1 MKVCFF
7 SHGSGTNQDG
17 ATLSM
22 LNVMAEL
29 ANRDHEVIGIMA
41 KDVNLEYMK
50 KKKNVKFYFIPSYD
64 MRLDLSRT
72 GQKVEL
78 KYFVK
83 NKLNW
88 FIMQK
93 TLKILRNENIDII
106 HINGLNNGIGA
117 MIAQKLR
124 IPYVWHI
131 RQLMEEDLHQRLY
144 NQKKVWPMVKSANAV
159 IAISRAVKEKF
170 EKEFNREI
178 IVVYN
183 GVPVEKYRIDN
194 HSIFDEE
201 LVKMVLPGRIV
212 EGKGQLE
219 AVKALKYLIDNDI
232 KNVKLILV
240 GHKQSKYAQEVEA
253 FVAKND
259 IASYIEIQEHNADLR
274 SLRGICDIG
283 LTCSVKEA
291 FGRVTVENQMAGLL
305 AIGSNTGGTPELIEH
320 KVTGLLYQQGSY
332 QSLASQ
338 IEYAIHNRELMKK
351 IARNSYQYSVENY
364 SIKRVVDQVEKIY
377 SNIIHKDMKKW

>member
-72 GQKVEL
+72 GRKVEL

-240 GHKQSKYAQEVEA
+240 GYKQSKYAQEVEA

>member
-22 LNVMAEL
+22 LNIMEEL
-29 ANRDHEVIGIMA
+29 ASRGHEVIGIMA

-50 KKKNVKFYFIPSYD
+50 EIKNVKFYFIPSYD
-64 MRLDLSRT
+64 MRLDLNRI
-72 GQKVEL
+72 GLKVEL

-83 NKLNW
+83 NKLNE
-88 FIMQK
+88 FIMLK
-93 TLKILRNENIDII
+93 TLKILKNENIDII

-117 MIAQKLR
+117 MIAKKMG

-131 RQLMEEDLHQRLY
+131 RQLMQEDLHQRLY
-144 NQKKVWPMVKSANAV
+144 NQKKVWPMVTSANAV

-178 IVVYN
+178 VVIYN
-183 GVPVEKYRIDN
+183 GVPIEKYQIDN
-194 HSIFDEE
+194 HSIFDDE

-219 AVKALKYLIDNDI
+219 AVKALKYLVDRGV
-232 KNVKLILV
+232 KNVELIMV
-240 GHKQSKYAQEVEA
+240 GHKQTKYAKEVEE
-253 FVAKND
+253 FIEKND
-259 IASYIEIQEHNADLR
+259 LSSYIEMQEHNEDLR
-274 SLRGICDIG
+274 SLRGVCDIG
-283 LTCSVKEA
+283 LTCSIKEA

-305 AIGSNTGGTPELIEH
+305 TIGANTGGTPELIKH
-320 KVTGLLYQQGSY
+320 NVTGLLYQQGNY
-332 QSLASQ
+332 QSLAEV
-338 IEYAIHNRELMKK
+338 IEYAIHNRELMKN
-351 IARNSYQYSVENY
+351 IARNSYQYSIENY

-377 SNIIHKDMKKW
+377 LKIMYKDIKKW

>member
-22 LNVMAEL
+22 LNVMEEL
-29 ANRDHEVIGIMA
+29 ANRGHEVIGIMA

-50 KKKNVKFYFIPSYD
+50 KIKNVKFYFIPSYD

-72 GQKVEL
+72 GREVEL

-88 FIMQK
+88 FIMQR
-93 TLKILRNENIDII
+93 TLKIFKNENIDII

-117 MIAQKLR
+117 MIAQKLG

-159 IAISRAVKEKF
+159 IAISKAVKEKF

-178 IVVYN
+178 TVVYN
-183 GVPVEKYRIDN
+183 GVPVEKYQINN

-219 AVKALKYLIDNDI
+219 AAKALKYLVDNGI

-240 GHKQSKYAQEVEA
+240 GHRQSTYAQEVEE
-253 FVAKND
+253 FVEKND
-259 IASYIEIQEHNADLR
+259 ISSYIEIQEHNADLR
-274 SLRGICDIG
+274 SLRGTCDIG

-305 AIGSNTGGTPELIEH
+305 AIGANTGGTPELIEH
-320 KVTGLLYQQGSY
+320 NVTGLLYQQGNY
-332 QSLASQ
+332 RSLASQ
-338 IEYAIHNRELMKK
+338 IEYAIHNRELMKR
-351 IARNSYQYSVENY
+351 IAQNSYQYSVENY

>member
-72 GQKVEL
+72 GRKVEL

-201 LVKMVLPGRIV
+201 LVKMVLP
-212 EGKGQLE
+212 
-219 AVKALKYLIDNDI
+219 
-232 KNVKLILV
+232 
-240 GHKQSKYAQEVEA
+240 
-253 FVAKND
+253 
-259 IASYIEIQEHNADLR
+259 
-274 SLRGICDIG
+274 
-283 LTCSVKEA
+283 
-291 FGRVTVENQMAGLL
+291 
-305 AIGSNTGGTPELIEH
+305 
-320 KVTGLLYQQGSY
+320 
-332 QSLASQ
+332 
-338 IEYAIHNRELMKK
+338 
-351 IARNSYQYSVENY
+351 
-364 SIKRVVDQVEKIY
+364 
-377 SNIIHKDMKKW
+377 